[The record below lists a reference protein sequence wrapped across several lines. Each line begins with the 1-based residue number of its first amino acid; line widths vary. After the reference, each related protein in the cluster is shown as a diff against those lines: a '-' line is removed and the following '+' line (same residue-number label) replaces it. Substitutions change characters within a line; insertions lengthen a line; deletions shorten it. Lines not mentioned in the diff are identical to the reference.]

1 LPFAETRA
9 VRLTLAA
16 VVGDQPE
23 GGHSLEHQAVVTR
36 RFVGTVD
43 PDRLDTIWRRE
54 RRRDGNPKDLR
65 EIDIDA
71 VRIEDVTLRL
81 ETGG

>member
-1 LPFAETRA
+1 LAINLKA
-9 VRLTLAA
+9 ATLWN
-16 VVGDQPE
+16 
-23 GGHSLEHQAVVTR
+23 TR
-36 RFVGTVD
+36 RSPPGGSWVQLIRIDSIRSGEGSGGVTA
-43 PDRLDTIWRRE
+43 TQ
-54 RRRDGNPKDLR
+54 KDLR

>member
-1 LPFAETRA
+1 MIRIDSI
-9 VRLTLAA
+9 RS
-16 VVGDQPE
+16 GE
-23 GGHSLEHQAVVTR
+23 GSGGVTA
-36 RFVGTVD
+36 TQ
-43 PDRLDTIWRRE
+43 
-54 RRRDGNPKDLR
+54 KDLR